1 MIKID
6 GQTDHLFSHLLI
18 YDYDNSDYYTRI
30 NARKVSSG
38 TELEALAVTIGGQ
51 HGKGVDGLFVKFS
64 DGV

>member
-1 MIKID
+1 MLMIKID

-38 TELEALAVTIGGQ
+38 TELEALAVTRWAAW
-51 HGKGVDGLFVKFS
+51 
-64 DGV
+64 